1 MSENYLISL
10 YSMSTKLY
18 LSTTNPSISLS
29 EMISQN
35 TVPLLVSILF
45 HTILYTLFINL
56 VSYIFFGKLLSM
68 KINNRLFIV
77 LIIIMTFGYVAR
89 FYHVKDIYQAYNKDM
104 MKTRK
109 HLDKLYIGWIF
120 IA

>member
-1 MSENYLISL
+1 MF
-10 YSMSTKLY
+10 TKLY
-18 LSTTNPSISLS
+18 LSTTDPKLSLS

-35 TVPLLVSILF
+35 TVPLVVSIIF
-45 HTILYTLFINL
+45 HTILYMLFVNL
-56 VSYIFFGKLLSM
+56 ASYIFFGKLLSM

-77 LIIIMTFGYVAR
+77 LIIIMTFGYIAR
-89 FYHVKDIYQAYNKDM
+89 FYHVKDIYQAYNNDI